1 MSDDVRTVERPNL
14 LVPDGAVHDRQA
26 MEAASTAGAT
36 LLDSQRY
43 VIHEILVRGDRA
55 ADRCSW
61 SGLVGR
67 DARAVH
73 QRLRAEPAQFITVR
87 DGRVASVETYDGYEP
102 WDGTGPASTG

>member
-1 MSDDVRTVERPNL
+1 MSDDVRTVEHPNL

-55 ADRCSW
+55 A
-61 SGLVGR
+61 GPVLVERPRG
-67 DARAVH
+67 A
-73 QRLRAEPAQFITVR
+73 
-87 DGRVASVETYDGYEP
+87 
-102 WDGTGPASTG
+102 